1 MLSGDFDLIP
11 FCCCSRD
18 GNGRL
23 LLRLLL
29 LLSFLQLSL
38 LVVSVLVLFL
48 CVCVLV
54 LVVAVVDAAVVAF
67 VLVLVRC
74 LMCVFA
80 RVRPL
85 DCMSIPWQEN
95 AISKSYCPIFINFPI
110 HWSSIE
116 FWFLDRA
123 GCAIHVLDW
132 GSVVALRW
140 NPLIDSRVKRK
151 RPQLGAGGSCWGTG
165 NTQTYQATGR
175 GYGHWT
181 LEHVGT
187 IYTYNY
193 I

>member
-48 CVCVLV
+48 CVCVFLFLLLLLLMLQLSLLFLV
-54 LVVAVVDAAVVAF
+54 LVC
-67 VLVLVRC
+67 C

-187 IYTYNY
+187 IIY